1 MLLKINR
8 SSVFGAVA
16 LLVFG
21 YVVASFASTIL
32 REYTKSDPLWIANSF
47 VMAGY
52 LLLPRRWAIV
62 CALACMALSIAI
74 NLIFGHSLAESLLHP
89 LINSLEAITVAT
101 LAVRFAAVRLTTP
114 GRVARLLCLAIVPGI
129 LAFAVVNAVANL
141 VVLGQPID
149 GKTIAWLSG
158 KIVGLWLGLPA
169 ILLLASRRNRSFP
182 ERGAAEITLYFVTL
196 ILLCGLSFSH
206 LPFPFVFL
214 LFPVVALLAFRLGPR
229 ALTVSMIGVA
239 FILIPIG
246 AVAGL
251 PQLFDHAI
259 YGQSQMLMLQVYI
272 ATLFFTGLTAAL
284 GAMHQHRLR
293 ALFES
298 RSALA
303 MRARDRAKAASIAK
317 TEFLATMSHE
327 IRTPMN
333 SIIGFSQLLSRR
345 PDLTSEAL
353 EQIGLIE
360 RSGGALLTVLND
372 ILDFS
377 KVDAGR
383 IELDPKPTH
392 LDALIRDVLAI
403 SGEIADRKG
412 LILRMTAEGGKGDA
426 HLIDDHRLQ
435 QVLLNLVNNA
445 IKFTEAGEVCVS
457 LLVTPGQDRDGVRIA
472 VRDTGAGISEE
483 ARPRLFKRFSQID
496 SSISR
501 SHGGTGLGLAI
512 SRGLIEAMGGTIG
525 VDSVPGE
532 GSTFWIQIGLEPAD
546 SVEQAGSPEAPAALS
561 AHILLVD
568 DHPVNRQVGQAVLTL
583 LGCTCDLANDGQE
596 AIEAVKTRRYDA
608 ILMDVHMPRVDG
620 LAATR
625 AIRALAGPAGAT
637 PIIGMSADV
646 MAEQVAR
653 SREAG
658 MVESVGKPIDIESL
672 SAVLQRWVGYD
683 NQGRQIAA

>member
-1 MLLKINR
+1 MAFKINR
-8 SSVFGAVA
+8 PSVFGMTV

-21 YVVASFASTIL
+21 YVIASFASTIL
-32 REYTKSDPLWIANSF
+32 HEYTKSDPLWIANSF

-62 CALACMALSIAI
+62 CALACLALSITI

-89 LINSLEAITVAT
+89 LINSLEAITVAA
-101 LAVRFAAVRLTTP
+101 LAIRFAAVRLTTP
-114 GRVARLLCLAIVPGI
+114 GRVARLLCLAILPSI
-129 LAFAVVNAVANL
+129 LAFAVINAVANR

-149 GKTIAWLSG
+149 GKLLAWLSG

-169 ILLLASRRNRSFP
+169 ILLLASRRNRSF
-182 ERGAAEITLYFVTL
+182 AARSFAETATYFVTL
-196 ILLCGLSFSH
+196 ILLCGLSFSD
-206 LPFPFVFL
+206 LRFPFVFL
-214 LFPVVALLAFRLGPR
+214 LFPVVALLGFRLGPR
-229 ALTVSMIGVA
+229 ALTVSLIGVA
-239 FILIPIG
+239 CILIPVG
-246 AVAGL
+246 AVTGL
-251 PQLFDHAI
+251 TQLFNHAI

-272 ATLFFTGLTAAL
+272 ASLFFTGLTAAL

-317 TEFLATMSHE
+317 TDFLATMSHE

-345 PDLTSEAL
+345 GDLTAEAL
-353 EQIGLIE
+353 DQIRLIE
-360 RSGGALLTVLND
+360 RSGSALLTVLND

-392 LDALIRDVLAI
+392 LQAVIRDVLAI
-403 SGEIADRKG
+403 SAEIADRKG
-412 LILRMTAEGGKGDA
+412 LTLRMTTQGDMHSA
-426 HLIDDHRLQ
+426 HLVDDHRLQ

-445 IKFTEAGEVCVS
+445 IKFTEVGEVCVS
-457 LLVTPGQDRDGVRIA
+457 LLVASGGDKDEVRIA
-472 VRDTGAGISEE
+472 VRDTGSGISEE

-525 VDSVPGE
+525 VDSAPGE
-532 GSTFWIQIGLEPAD
+532 GSTFWIQMGLEPTGPVD
-546 SVEQAGSPEAPAALS
+546 QAGPSEAPMALS

-583 LGCTCDLANDGQE
+583 LGCTCDVAQDGQE
-596 AIEAVKTRRYDA
+596 AIEAVKSRRYDA

-625 AIRALAGPAGAT
+625 AIRALAGPEGAT

-653 SREAG
+653 CREAG
-658 MVESVGKPIDIESL
+658 MVESVGKPINIESL
-672 SAVLQRWVGYD
+672 SAALHRWVGHD
-683 NQGRQIAA
+683 SHGRQIAA